1 MTTALASHARSASP
15 RLEPGADARAMD
27 DLRQLVATM
36 TRSSQALEA
45 THSALLQQ
53 VARLQRELADA
64 NDRLQRSR
72 TLAEL
77 GQMAAGIAHEV
88 RNPLASI
95 GLYAQMLGEDLA
107 GCPQQAL
114 SAKIVRAVAD
124 LDAV

>member
-1 MTTALASHARSASP
+1 MTTLVTTQERS
-15 RLEPGADARAMD
+15 LD
-27 DLRQLVATM
+27 DLRQLMATM

-45 THSALLQQ
+45 THTALLQQ

-64 NDRLQRSR
+64 NDQLRRSR

-107 GCPQQAL
+107 GSPQHAL
-114 SAKIVRAVAD
+114 SVK
-124 LDAV
+124 